1 MHRGMKLSK
10 LSDVFQSKAQVKLL
24 EYLLENAGAQRVFNQ
39 ATLANMLGLSPST
52 IARIVEPLIDQKIL
66 LYERFDKGMKIFTLN
81 EAEEKT
87 RMLIE
92 FHRKLKEL

>member
-1 MHRGMKLSK
+1 MDRWTRVSK

-39 ATLANMLGLSPST
+39 ATLANLLGLSPST
-52 IARIVEPLIDQKIL
+52 IARIVEPLIKEKIV

-81 EAEEKT
+81 EADEKT
-87 RMLIE
+87 RALIE
-92 FHRKLKEL
+92 FYRKLKEF